1 MQLRSFFDQERIV
14 MKSAKWFCGL
24 LTCFVLVPFTFAQ
37 TSQKQR
43 VTVTTMERIPFPNAV
58 SVHLKDTFGEISVEG
73 WARDEVE
80 IQLTRGT
87 QRDYDLADHAKEKGR
102 LEKIKIITTKDSA
115 GGLLIETKNIPF
127 MKNNFT
133 LDYKIKVPQVIYL
146 KLKHSIGEV
155 RIANIIGD
163 IEATCRIG
171 EIVVNLPEKERYEVD
186 ARAKIGEVESEF
198 GGQYN
203 RQKLLGAKLTDETK
217 QSEPHKLYLRVGIGE
232 VNVKKLGAEQ

>member
-1 MQLRSFFDQERIV
+1 
-14 MKSAKWFCGL
+14 MKITRWFCCWL
-24 LTCFVLVPFTFAQ
+24 SLFVFVSFASAQ
-37 TSQKQR
+37 SVEKKR
-43 VTVTTMERIPFPNAV
+43 VSVTTTERVSFANRV
-58 SVHLKDTFGEISVEG
+58 SVYLKDTFGEISVEG
-73 WARDEVE
+73 WERDEVE

-87 QRDYDLADHAKEKGR
+87 QKDYELTAHAKEQR
-102 LEKIKIITTKDSA
+102 WLEKIKIVATKDGA
-115 GGLLIETKNIPF
+115 GGLLIETKNMPF

-133 LDYKIKVPQVIYL
+133 LEYKIKVPQTIFL
-146 KLKHSIGEV
+146 KVKHSLGEV

-171 EIVVNLPEKERYEVD
+171 EIVLNLPEKERYDVD

-203 RQKLLGAKLTDETK
+203 RQKLLGAKLTDEAK
-217 QSEPHKLYLRVGIGE
+217 QSEPHKVYLRVGIGE